1 MIEINLLPGTGR
13 KKVKRSGGGGGGGG
27 RTLPKIDFGTMFAN
41 LRDRVTEPWLIGGVS
56 TTIVVVAAVAGMY
69 ALQSRR
75 EAKVV
80 EAQQKA
86 VQDSTRYAAVLKEK
100 EKAEA
105 KRDTVLR
112 SLNLI
117 RAIDDDRFIWPHVL
131 DEVSRALPPYTWL
144 VSLTYTGPG
153 QAQQAV
159 STLPPAPAPDGAG
172 GHKRRYVQTAIP
184 RDTVRLRLVG
194 NTVDIQALTRFMTQL
209 ESSPYFDQ
217 VQLAKS
223 ERANDNG
230 KEVTQ
235 FQLDMLYNRPDAGLV
250 RRVPLAVSVR

>member
-1 MIEINLLPGTGR
+1 MIEINLLPGAG
-13 KKVKRSGGGGGGGG
+13 KKKSRGGG
-27 RTLPKIDFGTMFAN
+27 PKFDIGAMLATA
-41 LRDRVTEPWLIGGVS
+41 RERIRQPWLIGA
-56 TTIVVVAAVAGMY
+56 VAAVALVLLVVGGLFVKQD
-69 ALQSRR
+69 ARDK
-75 EAKVV
+75 KVT
-80 EAQQKA
+80 EQLQKA
-86 VQDSTRYAAVLKEK
+86 VQDSTRYASVLRDR

-117 RAIDDDRFIWPHVL
+117 RAIDDDRFIWPHVME
-131 DEVSRALPPYTWL
+131 EVSKALPPYTWIL
-144 VSLTYTGPG
+144 SLGISGNAQGT
-153 QAQQAV
+153 QAI
-159 STLPPAPAPDGAG
+159 STLSAPAPDPKHRKALP
-172 GHKRRYVQTAIP
+172 TAIA

-194 NTVDIQALTRFMTQL
+194 NTVDIQALTRFMKQL
-209 ESSPYFDQ
+209 ESSPFLDN

-235 FQLDMLYNRPDAGLV
+235 FQLDMLYTRPEPALV

>member
-1 MIEINLLPGTGR
+1 
-13 KKVKRSGGGGGGGG
+13 V
-27 RTLPKIDFGTMFAN
+27 
-41 LRDRVTEPWLIGGVS
+41 LRER
-56 TTIVVVAAVAGMY
+56 
-69 ALQSRR
+69 
-75 EAKVV
+75 
-80 EAQQKA
+80 
-86 VQDSTRYAAVLKEK
+86 

-112 SLNLI
+112 ALNLI

-144 VSLTYTGPG
+144 VSLGFTGAG

-159 STLPPAPAPDGAG
+159 ATMAPSTTDAAG
-172 GHKRRYVQTAIP
+172 KRKRKPLETVIP
-184 RDTVRLRLVG
+184 RDTVRIRIVG
-194 NTVDIQALTRFMTQL
+194 NTVDIQALTRFMKLL
-209 ESSPYFDQ
+209 ESSPFLEQ

-235 FQLDMLYNRPDAGLV
+235 FQLDMLYTRPDPVFV

>member
-13 KKVKRSGGGGGGGG
+13 KKVKRGGGGGGGG

-41 LRDRVTEPWLIGGVS
+41 LRDRVTEPWLLGGVS
-56 TTIVVVAAVAGMY
+56 TTVVVVAAVAGMY
-69 ALQSRR
+69 VLQSRR
-75 EAKVV
+75 EATVQ

-86 VQDSTRYAAVLKEK
+86 VQDSTRYAAVLKER

-144 VSLTYTGPG
+144 VSLTYSGTG

-159 STLPPAPAPDGAG
+159 STLPPAPTPDGAG
-172 GHKRRYVQTAIP
+172 GHKRRFVQTAIP

-235 FQLDMLYNRPDAGLV
+235 FQLDMLYNRPDAALV

>member
-1 MIEINLLPGTGR
+1 MIEINLLPGAGR
-13 KKVKRSGGGGGGGG
+13 KTRRSSGGG
-27 RTLPKIDFGTMFAN
+27 LPKLNIGAAIAGF
-41 LRDRVTEPWLIGGVS
+41 RERVREPWIIGAVVSAALIG
-56 TTIVVVAAVAGMY
+56 TAVALLY
-69 ALQSRR
+69 VAQTKR
-75 EAKVV
+75 EAKVND
-80 EAQQKA
+80 ALQKA
-86 VQDSTRYAAVLKEK
+86 VQDSTRYASVLKERD
-100 EKAEA
+100 KAEA

-144 VSLTYTGPG
+144 VSLTFTGQG

-159 STLPPAPAPDGAG
+159 STLPSAPEAKG
-172 GHKRRYVQTAIP
+172 RRHVQTVVA
-184 RDTVRLRLVG
+184 RDTVRIRLVG
-194 NTVDIQALTRFMTQL
+194 NTVDIQALTRFMKQL
-209 ESSPYFDQ
+209 ESSPFLEQ

-223 ERANDNG
+223 ERAMDNG

-235 FQLDMLYNRPDAGLV
+235 FQLEMVYTRPEPALV